1 MEKQKV
7 LVLGG
12 TGAIGAH
19 LVDCLRDTKYEVIVT
34 SRRERQSEGNI
45 SYVKGN
51 AHELGFLKSL
61 LSIRYVAIVNFMTY
75 KSEEFEIIAPLLLDA
90 TEQYFFLSSCRSYA
104 SSDDILSEDA
114 PQWLD
119 VCKDEEYLA
128 TDNYALA
135 KAYQER
141 TLQKSGRKN
150 WTIVRPY
157 LTYSEQRL
165 QLGFFEQ
172 NAWLLRALMGHKLV
186 FSEDL
191 ALKQTTLTYGKD
203 VARAI
208 GLLIGKE
215 QAYGEAINICCN
227 QSLRWL
233 DVLDIYTSELEKCLN
248 KPVAVVMLQKAP
260 VEDWP
265 TEKWTFLYDRSHNRR
280 FSNEKLLSIIR
291 GFVFTNPEEGL
302 RHSIR
307 EFVKKPNR
315 NGFSWEQQA
324 SFDRITGEWA
334 GRKEF
339 ASFKEYLSYLKNRVV
354 SRATKEKLKKI
365 MSNRAIVR

>member
-12 TGAIGAH
+12 TGAIGSH
-19 LVDCLRDTKYEVIVT
+19 LVDCLRGSNYEVVVT
-34 SRRERQSEGNI
+34 SRRERQSEGNVA
-45 SYVKGN
+45 YVKGN
-51 AHELGFLKSL
+51 AHDLGFLKSL
-61 LSIRYVAIVNFMTY
+61 LSVRYLAIVNFMTY
-75 KSEEFEIIAPLLLDA
+75 KSEEFETVAPFLLDA

-104 SSDDILSEDA
+104 GSDDILSEDA

-135 KAYQER
+135 KTRQER

-157 LTYSEQRL
+157 LTFSEQRL

-172 NAWLLRALMGHKLV
+172 NSWLLRALMGHKLV
-186 FSEDL
+186 FSKDL
-191 ALKQTTLTYGKD
+191 AHKQTTLTYGKD

-208 GLLIGKE
+208 CLLIGKE
-215 QAYGEAINICCN
+215 QAFGEAINICCN

-248 KPVAVVMLQKAP
+248 KPVPVVMLQNAP
-260 VEDWP
+260 VQDWP
-265 TEKWTFLYDRSHNRR
+265 TEKWTFQYDRCYNRR
-280 FSNEKLLSIIR
+280 FSNEKLRSII
-291 GFVFTNPEEGL
+291 GDFAFTNPEEGL

-307 EFVKKPNR
+307 EFVKRPYR
-315 NGFSWEQQA
+315 EGFSWEQQA
-324 SFDRITGEWA
+324 CLDRITGEWA
-334 GRKEF
+334 GYKEF
-339 ASFKEYLSYLKNRVV
+339 ASINEYLSYLKNRVI
-354 SRATKEKLKKI
+354 SRSIKEKLKSIKSI
-365 MSNRAIVR
+365 IKHQ